1 MIEQILVDSLVR
13 AFLLGLFAVGLT
25 AVYGILKFANFYHV
39 EFGVLGAYFTF
50 LGVALGLNLY
60 ISAVSA
66 MFLVG
71 IVGIVLD
78 QAILKRVRTASSV
91 TLMIISFGVEIAL
104 QNIVRAIWGAD
115 PRHFVLPLQ
124 IFELSGARITL
135 IQLMIIVI
143 GIIAV
148 MTLYLIL
155 YGTKMGKAMR
165 AISDDPSL
173 AMASGI
179 NTERVIRWLWFISAS
194 FASVAGVLF
203 AMDTFLKPTMGF
215 ELMLPVFCAAIV
227 GGLGHPFGAVLGA
240 LLLALAEN
248 LGLFLNLAPIFNLGG
263 IVPLEGPVYIPTG
276 YKLAISFV
284 ILVLMLLFR
293 PSGILGGKKEG

>member
-1 MIEQILVDSLVR
+1 MIEQILVDSLIR
-13 AFLLGLFAVGLT
+13 AFLLALFAVGLT
-25 AVYGILKFANFYHV
+25 VVYDILKFANFYHV

-50 LGVALGLNLY
+50 LGVTLGLNFYL
-60 ISAVSA
+60 SAICA
-66 MFLVG
+66 IFLVG
-71 IVGIVLD
+71 LVGVSLD

-135 IQLMIIVI
+135 IQLMIII
-143 GIIAV
+143 MG
-148 MTLYLIL
+148 TLAMMLLYFIV

-173 AMASGI
+173 AQASGI

-194 FASVAGVLF
+194 FASVAGILF
-203 AMDTFLKPTMGF
+203 GMDTFLKPTMGF
-215 ELMLPVFCAAIV
+215 EIMLPVFCTAIL
-227 GGLGHPFGAVLGA
+227 GGLGNPFGAVLGA
-240 LLLALAEN
+240 FLLGLAEN
-248 LGLFLNLAPIFNLGG
+248 FGLFLDLAPIINLGG
-263 IVPLEGPVYIPTG
+263 IVPLKGSVYIPTG

-293 PSGILGGKKEG
+293 PTGILGRKREG

>member
-248 LGLFLNLAPIFNLGG
+248 LGLFLNLAPIIKLGG
-263 IVPLEGPVYIPTG
+263 VVPLEGPVYIPTG